1 MTKQRIRA
9 IATDS
14 LELPAEIAFQT
25 AKLVLVG
32 NHTLKAIN
40 HRGILLY
47 ETEQIRFRTE
57 SGLVE
62 IRGSELTLSEL
73 NEEYLRIE
81 GHICSLQ
88 LIEAGEAAQ

>member
-32 NHTLKAIN
+32 NHMLKAIN
-40 HRGILLY
+40 HRG
-47 ETEQIRFRTE
+47 TP
-57 SGLVE
+57 SAAA
-62 IRGSELTLSEL
+62 S
-73 NEEYLRIE
+73 
-81 GHICSLQ
+81 CSMKRSRSAFVPK
-88 LIEAGEAAQ
+88 AGWSKSVAAS